1 MVKKLEYPID
11 RIHQNLALRKDK
23 VVVAYY
29 RIPNTPI
36 TITDSDKKDSHKAKV
51 AQVIKKLA
59 KYKNFDISLIP
70 KDYLLGE
77 KMSDFEADLA
87 DDVKELGLETLDF
100 TVDTLTHEMEIPY
113 QFDWLIGV
121 DLGKGQ
127 YNANI
132 KEFIY
137 NQFESIASN
146 FASLAGYEV
155 EVDEDWY
162 KEHSEEELLVYS
174 LLSTLKAKRLTDVDL
189 FYYQRMQFLRYVPHT
204 KSEVIANRNMLNV
217 TDTLI
222 KSLEGG
228 FLKLESAY
236 GSSFVSVL
244 PVGRFSTI
252 FNGFHLGE
260 LVQRMSFPVELRFQ
274 AEFIDKTKLGG
285 TMGRSN
291 TRYDQIMKE
300 AYNTNTVQQD
310 DILMGAYSLKDL
322 MKKVGNK
329 EEIIEYGCYL
339 VVAGSSLNQLKQR
352 RYAIL
357 SYFDDM
363 KVNVYEAS
371 HDTPYLFQALLYG
384 QDLQKTTRKWNHL
397 VTARGFSE
405 LMLFTNTQS
414 GNRIGWY
421 IGRVDNRLTAWDSID
436 EAIMGSK
443 NLVLFNA
450 TVANKEDVAGK
461 VTKNPHVIITGATG
475 QGKSYLA
482 QMIFLHTAQQ
492 NVRVLYIDPKRELR
506 QHYLKVVSDPEY
518 ARKFPLRK
526 KQIEETNFVTLDSSV
541 KENHGVL
548 DPIVILDKDIL
559 NYTDNLGDKAT
570 EGEEKN
576 RWLSAVNDY
585 LWIKSGYVIL
595 KIFEAVILAVPL
607 ILIQLIAFMAD
618 VLVII
623 LMFIFPLAL
632 LVSFL
637 PRMQDIIFNVLKVMF
652 GAVSFPALAGFL
664 TLIIFYTQTLIATFV
679 KKKFTD
685 GSLLS
690 GSNFKGQAILFMLLI
705 TVFVQGC
712 VFWGIWKY
720 KETFLRLIIGS
731 RASQV
736 INQSADR
743 INEKANDLGITP
755 KSIYERA
762 HDMSSLA
769 MMGAGYGVGTMM
781 NAQDNWNAFKERQQA
796 NLDDGQSK
804 TNDADKYDEANAD
817 DTVISKEAELTNEGE
832 YQSELPKEASKRI
845 EQLGKESSYELSFIS
860 EGNSTEEILK
870 NVKSD
875 NHTFQEGDGD
885 TSLTNQDMITN
896 DIENHSNNYTS
907 PLKQRKLNKLEGE
920 LSQFNSDVSMTK
932 NHGKNAFEKGFNA
945 SKTKEVRKQHNLER
959 QSKVLEELE
968 KLREGK

>member
-548 DPIVILDKDIL
+548 DPIVILDKEGASSTAKNML
-559 NYTDNLGDKAT
+559 LYLLKNAT
-570 EGEEKN
+570 E
-576 RWLSAVNDY
+576 
-585 LWIKSGYVIL
+585 IKL
-595 KIFEAVILAVPL
+595 DQTTALTEAI
-607 ILIQLIAFMAD
+607 
-618 VLVII
+618 
-623 LMFIFPLAL
+623 
-632 LVSFL
+632 
-637 PRMQDIIFNVLKVMF
+637 
-652 GAVSFPALAGFL
+652 
-664 TLIIFYTQTLIATFV
+664 
-679 KKKFTD
+679 
-685 GSLLS
+685 
-690 GSNFKGQAILFMLLI
+690 
-705 TVFVQGC
+705 
-712 VFWGIWKY
+712 
-720 KETFLRLIIGS
+720 
-731 RASQV
+731 SQV
-736 INQSADR
+736 IAKREAGEVVGFNQVIEAFIDSESDEVQSVGRYFKAIIQNSILELAFSDGDVAGLSYEERVTVLEVADLSLPKDGSDHISDHESNSIALMFALGAFCKHFGER
-743 INEKANDLGITP
+743 SDDETVEIFDEAWVLMQSSEGKAVIKSMRRVGRSKYNVLMLVSQSVHDAENDDDTTGFGTIFSFYEKSEREDILKHVGLEVTP
-755 KSIYERA
+755 K
-762 HDMSSLA
+762 
-769 MMGAGYGVGTMM
+769 
-781 NAQDNWNAFKERQQA
+781 
-796 NLDDGQSK
+796 
-804 TNDADKYDEANAD
+804 
-817 DTVISKEAELTNEGE
+817 
-832 YQSELPKEASKRI
+832 
-845 EQLGKESSYELSFIS
+845 
-860 EGNSTEEILK
+860 
-870 NVKSD
+870 
-875 NHTFQEGDGD
+875 
-885 TSLTNQDMITN
+885 
-896 DIENHSNNYTS
+896 
-907 PLKQRKLNKLEGE
+907 
-920 LSQFNSDVSMTK
+920 
-932 NHGKNAFEKGFNA
+932 
-945 SKTKEVRKQHNLER
+945 NLEWIDNMISG
-959 QSKVLEELE
+959 QCLYYDVYGNLNMISIHNIHPDIDPLLKPMKKTVSSHLEN
-968 KLREGK
+968 KYAS

>member
-492 NVRVLYIDPKRELR
+492 NVRVLYVDPKRELR

-548 DPIVILDKDIL
+548 DPIVILDKEGASSTAKNML
-559 NYTDNLGDKAT
+559 LYLLKNAT
-570 EGEEKN
+570 E
-576 RWLSAVNDY
+576 
-585 LWIKSGYVIL
+585 IKL
-595 KIFEAVILAVPL
+595 DQTTALTEAI
-607 ILIQLIAFMAD
+607 
-618 VLVII
+618 
-623 LMFIFPLAL
+623 
-632 LVSFL
+632 
-637 PRMQDIIFNVLKVMF
+637 
-652 GAVSFPALAGFL
+652 
-664 TLIIFYTQTLIATFV
+664 
-679 KKKFTD
+679 
-685 GSLLS
+685 
-690 GSNFKGQAILFMLLI
+690 
-705 TVFVQGC
+705 
-712 VFWGIWKY
+712 
-720 KETFLRLIIGS
+720 
-731 RASQV
+731 SQV
-736 INQSADR
+736 IAKREAGEVVGFNQVIEALIDSESDEVQSVGRYFKAIIQNSILELAFSDGDVAGLSYEERVTVLEVADLSLPKDGSDHISDHESNSIALMFALGAFCKHFGER
-743 INEKANDLGITP
+743 SDDETVEIFDEAWVLMQSSEGKAVIKSMRRVGRSKYNVLMLVSQSVHDAENDDDTTGFGTIFSFYEKSEREDILKHVGLEVTP
-755 KSIYERA
+755 K
-762 HDMSSLA
+762 
-769 MMGAGYGVGTMM
+769 
-781 NAQDNWNAFKERQQA
+781 
-796 NLDDGQSK
+796 
-804 TNDADKYDEANAD
+804 
-817 DTVISKEAELTNEGE
+817 
-832 YQSELPKEASKRI
+832 
-845 EQLGKESSYELSFIS
+845 
-860 EGNSTEEILK
+860 
-870 NVKSD
+870 
-875 NHTFQEGDGD
+875 
-885 TSLTNQDMITN
+885 
-896 DIENHSNNYTS
+896 
-907 PLKQRKLNKLEGE
+907 
-920 LSQFNSDVSMTK
+920 
-932 NHGKNAFEKGFNA
+932 
-945 SKTKEVRKQHNLER
+945 NLEWIDNMISG
-959 QSKVLEELE
+959 QCLYYDVYGNLNMISIHNIHPDIDPLLKPMKKTVSSHLEN
-968 KLREGK
+968 KYAS

>member
-36 TITDSDKKDSHKAKV
+36 TITDSDKKDSHKTKV

-236 GSSFVSVL
+236 GSLFVSVL

-260 LVQRMSFPVELRFQ
+260 LVQRMSFPVELRFK

-492 NVRVLYIDPKRELR
+492 NVRVLYVDPKRELR

-548 DPIVILDKDIL
+548 DPIVILDKEGASSTAKNML
-559 NYTDNLGDKAT
+559 LYLLKNAT
-570 EGEEKN
+570 E
-576 RWLSAVNDY
+576 
-585 LWIKSGYVIL
+585 IKL
-595 KIFEAVILAVPL
+595 DQTTALTEAI
-607 ILIQLIAFMAD
+607 
-618 VLVII
+618 
-623 LMFIFPLAL
+623 
-632 LVSFL
+632 
-637 PRMQDIIFNVLKVMF
+637 
-652 GAVSFPALAGFL
+652 
-664 TLIIFYTQTLIATFV
+664 
-679 KKKFTD
+679 
-685 GSLLS
+685 
-690 GSNFKGQAILFMLLI
+690 
-705 TVFVQGC
+705 
-712 VFWGIWKY
+712 
-720 KETFLRLIIGS
+720 
-731 RASQV
+731 SQV
-736 INQSADR
+736 IAKREAGEVVGFNQVIEVLIDSESDEVQSVGRYFKAIIQNSILELAFSDGDVAGLSYEERVTVLEVADLSLPKDGSDHISDHESNSIALMFALGAFCKHFGER
-743 INEKANDLGITP
+743 SDDETVEIFDEAWVLMQSSEGKAVIKSMRRVGRSKYNVLMLVSQSVHDAENDDDTTGFGTIFSFYEKSEREDILSHVGLEVTP
-755 KSIYERA
+755 K
-762 HDMSSLA
+762 
-769 MMGAGYGVGTMM
+769 
-781 NAQDNWNAFKERQQA
+781 
-796 NLDDGQSK
+796 
-804 TNDADKYDEANAD
+804 
-817 DTVISKEAELTNEGE
+817 
-832 YQSELPKEASKRI
+832 
-845 EQLGKESSYELSFIS
+845 
-860 EGNSTEEILK
+860 
-870 NVKSD
+870 
-875 NHTFQEGDGD
+875 
-885 TSLTNQDMITN
+885 
-896 DIENHSNNYTS
+896 
-907 PLKQRKLNKLEGE
+907 
-920 LSQFNSDVSMTK
+920 
-932 NHGKNAFEKGFNA
+932 
-945 SKTKEVRKQHNLER
+945 NLEWIDNMISG
-959 QSKVLEELE
+959 QCLYYDVYGNLNMISIHNIHPDIDPLLKPMKKTVSSHLEN
-968 KLREGK
+968 KYAS

>member
-70 KDYLLGE
+70 KDYLLAE

-548 DPIVILDKDIL
+548 DPIVILDKEGASSTAKNML
-559 NYTDNLGDKAT
+559 LYLLKNAT
-570 EGEEKN
+570 E
-576 RWLSAVNDY
+576 
-585 LWIKSGYVIL
+585 IKL
-595 KIFEAVILAVPL
+595 DQTTALTEAI
-607 ILIQLIAFMAD
+607 
-618 VLVII
+618 
-623 LMFIFPLAL
+623 
-632 LVSFL
+632 
-637 PRMQDIIFNVLKVMF
+637 
-652 GAVSFPALAGFL
+652 
-664 TLIIFYTQTLIATFV
+664 
-679 KKKFTD
+679 
-685 GSLLS
+685 
-690 GSNFKGQAILFMLLI
+690 
-705 TVFVQGC
+705 
-712 VFWGIWKY
+712 
-720 KETFLRLIIGS
+720 
-731 RASQV
+731 SQV
-736 INQSADR
+736 IAKREAGEVVGFNQVIEALIDSESDEVQSVGRYFKAIIQNSILELAFSDGDVAGLSYEERVTVLEVADLSLPKDGSDHISDHESNSIALMFALGAFCKHFGER
-743 INEKANDLGITP
+743 SDDETVEIFDEAWVLMQSSEGKAVIKSMRRVGRSKYNVLMLVSQSVHDAENDDDTTGFGTIFSFYEKSEREDILKHVGLEVTP
-755 KSIYERA
+755 K
-762 HDMSSLA
+762 
-769 MMGAGYGVGTMM
+769 
-781 NAQDNWNAFKERQQA
+781 
-796 NLDDGQSK
+796 
-804 TNDADKYDEANAD
+804 
-817 DTVISKEAELTNEGE
+817 
-832 YQSELPKEASKRI
+832 
-845 EQLGKESSYELSFIS
+845 
-860 EGNSTEEILK
+860 
-870 NVKSD
+870 
-875 NHTFQEGDGD
+875 
-885 TSLTNQDMITN
+885 
-896 DIENHSNNYTS
+896 
-907 PLKQRKLNKLEGE
+907 
-920 LSQFNSDVSMTK
+920 
-932 NHGKNAFEKGFNA
+932 
-945 SKTKEVRKQHNLER
+945 NLEWIDNMISG
-959 QSKVLEELE
+959 QCLYYDVYGNLNMISIHNIHPDIDPLLKPMKKTVSSHLEN
-968 KLREGK
+968 KYAS

>member
-11 RIHQNLALRKDK
+11 RIHKNLALRKDK

-36 TITDSDKKDSHKAKV
+36 TITDSDKKDSHKTKV

-260 LVQRMSFPVELRFQ
+260 LVQRMSFPVELRFK

-492 NVRVLYIDPKRELR
+492 NVRVLYVDPKRELR

-548 DPIVILDKDIL
+548 DPIVILDKEGASSTAKNML
-559 NYTDNLGDKAT
+559 LYLLKNAT
-570 EGEEKN
+570 E
-576 RWLSAVNDY
+576 
-585 LWIKSGYVIL
+585 IKL
-595 KIFEAVILAVPL
+595 DQTTALTEAI
-607 ILIQLIAFMAD
+607 
-618 VLVII
+618 
-623 LMFIFPLAL
+623 
-632 LVSFL
+632 
-637 PRMQDIIFNVLKVMF
+637 
-652 GAVSFPALAGFL
+652 
-664 TLIIFYTQTLIATFV
+664 
-679 KKKFTD
+679 
-685 GSLLS
+685 
-690 GSNFKGQAILFMLLI
+690 
-705 TVFVQGC
+705 
-712 VFWGIWKY
+712 
-720 KETFLRLIIGS
+720 
-731 RASQV
+731 SQV
-736 INQSADR
+736 IAKREAGEVVGFNQVIEVLIDSESDEVQSVGRYFKAIIQNSILELAFSDGDVAGLSYEERVTVLEVADLSLPKDGSDHISDHESNSIALMFALGAFCKHFGER
-743 INEKANDLGITP
+743 SDDETVEIFDEAWVLMQSSEGKAVIKSMRRVGRSKYNVLMLVSQSVHDAENDDDTTGFGTIFSFYEKSEREDILSHVGLEVTP
-755 KSIYERA
+755 K
-762 HDMSSLA
+762 
-769 MMGAGYGVGTMM
+769 
-781 NAQDNWNAFKERQQA
+781 
-796 NLDDGQSK
+796 
-804 TNDADKYDEANAD
+804 
-817 DTVISKEAELTNEGE
+817 
-832 YQSELPKEASKRI
+832 
-845 EQLGKESSYELSFIS
+845 
-860 EGNSTEEILK
+860 
-870 NVKSD
+870 
-875 NHTFQEGDGD
+875 
-885 TSLTNQDMITN
+885 
-896 DIENHSNNYTS
+896 
-907 PLKQRKLNKLEGE
+907 
-920 LSQFNSDVSMTK
+920 
-932 NHGKNAFEKGFNA
+932 
-945 SKTKEVRKQHNLER
+945 NLEWIDNMISG
-959 QSKVLEELE
+959 QCLYYDVYGNLNMISIHNIHPDIDPLLKPMKKTVSSHLEN
-968 KLREGK
+968 KYAS

>member
-162 KEHSEEELLVYS
+162 KENSEEELLVYS

-548 DPIVILDKDIL
+548 DPIVILDKEGASSTAKNML
-559 NYTDNLGDKAT
+559 LYLLKNAT
-570 EGEEKN
+570 E
-576 RWLSAVNDY
+576 
-585 LWIKSGYVIL
+585 IKL
-595 KIFEAVILAVPL
+595 DQTTALTEAI
-607 ILIQLIAFMAD
+607 
-618 VLVII
+618 
-623 LMFIFPLAL
+623 
-632 LVSFL
+632 
-637 PRMQDIIFNVLKVMF
+637 
-652 GAVSFPALAGFL
+652 
-664 TLIIFYTQTLIATFV
+664 
-679 KKKFTD
+679 
-685 GSLLS
+685 
-690 GSNFKGQAILFMLLI
+690 
-705 TVFVQGC
+705 
-712 VFWGIWKY
+712 
-720 KETFLRLIIGS
+720 
-731 RASQV
+731 SQV
-736 INQSADR
+736 IAKREAGEVVGFNQVIEALIDSESDEVQSVGRYFKAIIQNSILELAFSDGDVAGLSYEERVTVLEVADLSLPKDGSDHISDHESNSIALMFALGAFCKHFGER
-743 INEKANDLGITP
+743 SDDETVEIFDEAWVLMQSSEGKAVIKSMRRVGRSKYNVLMLVSQSVHDAENDDDTTGFGTIFSFYEKSEREDILKHVGLEVTP
-755 KSIYERA
+755 K
-762 HDMSSLA
+762 
-769 MMGAGYGVGTMM
+769 
-781 NAQDNWNAFKERQQA
+781 
-796 NLDDGQSK
+796 
-804 TNDADKYDEANAD
+804 
-817 DTVISKEAELTNEGE
+817 
-832 YQSELPKEASKRI
+832 
-845 EQLGKESSYELSFIS
+845 
-860 EGNSTEEILK
+860 
-870 NVKSD
+870 
-875 NHTFQEGDGD
+875 
-885 TSLTNQDMITN
+885 
-896 DIENHSNNYTS
+896 
-907 PLKQRKLNKLEGE
+907 
-920 LSQFNSDVSMTK
+920 
-932 NHGKNAFEKGFNA
+932 
-945 SKTKEVRKQHNLER
+945 NLEWIDNMISG
-959 QSKVLEELE
+959 QCLYYDVYGNLNMISIHNIHPDIDPLLKPMKKTVSSHLEN
-968 KLREGK
+968 KYAS

>member
-492 NVRVLYIDPKRELR
+492 NVRVLYVDPKRELR

-548 DPIVILDKDIL
+548 DPIVILDKEGASSTAKNML
-559 NYTDNLGDKAT
+559 LYLLKNAT
-570 EGEEKN
+570 E
-576 RWLSAVNDY
+576 
-585 LWIKSGYVIL
+585 IKL
-595 KIFEAVILAVPL
+595 DQTTALTEAI
-607 ILIQLIAFMAD
+607 
-618 VLVII
+618 
-623 LMFIFPLAL
+623 
-632 LVSFL
+632 
-637 PRMQDIIFNVLKVMF
+637 
-652 GAVSFPALAGFL
+652 
-664 TLIIFYTQTLIATFV
+664 
-679 KKKFTD
+679 
-685 GSLLS
+685 
-690 GSNFKGQAILFMLLI
+690 
-705 TVFVQGC
+705 
-712 VFWGIWKY
+712 
-720 KETFLRLIIGS
+720 
-731 RASQV
+731 SQV
-736 INQSADR
+736 IAKREAGEVVGFNQVIEALIDSESDEVQSVGRYFKAIIQNSILELAFSDGDVAGLSYEERVTVLEVADLSLPKDGSDHISDHESNSIALMFALGAFCKHFGER
-743 INEKANDLGITP
+743 SDDETVEIFDEAWVLMQSSEGKAVIKSMRRVGRSKYNVLMLVSQSVHDAENDDDTTGFGTIFSFYEKSEREDILKHVGLEVTP
-755 KSIYERA
+755 K
-762 HDMSSLA
+762 
-769 MMGAGYGVGTMM
+769 
-781 NAQDNWNAFKERQQA
+781 
-796 NLDDGQSK
+796 
-804 TNDADKYDEANAD
+804 
-817 DTVISKEAELTNEGE
+817 
-832 YQSELPKEASKRI
+832 
-845 EQLGKESSYELSFIS
+845 
-860 EGNSTEEILK
+860 
-870 NVKSD
+870 
-875 NHTFQEGDGD
+875 
-885 TSLTNQDMITN
+885 
-896 DIENHSNNYTS
+896 
-907 PLKQRKLNKLEGE
+907 
-920 LSQFNSDVSMTK
+920 
-932 NHGKNAFEKGFNA
+932 
-945 SKTKEVRKQHNLER
+945 NLEWIDNMISG
-959 QSKVLEELE
+959 QCLYYDVYGNLNMISIHNIHPDIDPLLKPIDF
-968 KLREGK
+968 LRN

>member
-204 KSEVIANRNMLNV
+204 KSEVIANWNMLNV

-548 DPIVILDKDIL
+548 DPIVILDKEGASSTAKNML
-559 NYTDNLGDKAT
+559 LYLLKNAT
-570 EGEEKN
+570 E
-576 RWLSAVNDY
+576 
-585 LWIKSGYVIL
+585 IKL
-595 KIFEAVILAVPL
+595 DQTTALTEAI
-607 ILIQLIAFMAD
+607 
-618 VLVII
+618 
-623 LMFIFPLAL
+623 
-632 LVSFL
+632 
-637 PRMQDIIFNVLKVMF
+637 
-652 GAVSFPALAGFL
+652 
-664 TLIIFYTQTLIATFV
+664 
-679 KKKFTD
+679 
-685 GSLLS
+685 
-690 GSNFKGQAILFMLLI
+690 
-705 TVFVQGC
+705 
-712 VFWGIWKY
+712 
-720 KETFLRLIIGS
+720 
-731 RASQV
+731 SQV
-736 INQSADR
+736 IAKREAGEVVGFNQVIEALIDSESDEVQSVGRYFKAIIQNSILELAFSDGDVAGLSYEERVTVLEVADLSLPKDGSDHISDHESNSIALMFALGAFCKHFGER
-743 INEKANDLGITP
+743 SDDETVEIFDEAWVLMQSSEGKAVIKSMRRVGRSKYNVLMLVSQSVHDAENDDDTTGFGTIFSFYEKSEREDILKHVGLEVTP
-755 KSIYERA
+755 K
-762 HDMSSLA
+762 
-769 MMGAGYGVGTMM
+769 
-781 NAQDNWNAFKERQQA
+781 
-796 NLDDGQSK
+796 
-804 TNDADKYDEANAD
+804 
-817 DTVISKEAELTNEGE
+817 
-832 YQSELPKEASKRI
+832 
-845 EQLGKESSYELSFIS
+845 
-860 EGNSTEEILK
+860 
-870 NVKSD
+870 
-875 NHTFQEGDGD
+875 
-885 TSLTNQDMITN
+885 
-896 DIENHSNNYTS
+896 
-907 PLKQRKLNKLEGE
+907 
-920 LSQFNSDVSMTK
+920 
-932 NHGKNAFEKGFNA
+932 
-945 SKTKEVRKQHNLER
+945 NLEWIDNMISG
-959 QSKVLEELE
+959 QCLYYDVYGNLNMISIHNIHPDIDPLLKPMKKTVSSHLEN
-968 KLREGK
+968 KYAS

>member
-548 DPIVILDKDIL
+548 DPIVILDKEGASSTAKNML
-559 NYTDNLGDKAT
+559 LYLLKNAT
-570 EGEEKN
+570 E
-576 RWLSAVNDY
+576 
-585 LWIKSGYVIL
+585 IKL
-595 KIFEAVILAVPL
+595 DQTTALTEAI
-607 ILIQLIAFMAD
+607 
-618 VLVII
+618 
-623 LMFIFPLAL
+623 
-632 LVSFL
+632 
-637 PRMQDIIFNVLKVMF
+637 
-652 GAVSFPALAGFL
+652 
-664 TLIIFYTQTLIATFV
+664 
-679 KKKFTD
+679 
-685 GSLLS
+685 
-690 GSNFKGQAILFMLLI
+690 
-705 TVFVQGC
+705 
-712 VFWGIWKY
+712 
-720 KETFLRLIIGS
+720 
-731 RASQV
+731 SQV
-736 INQSADR
+736 IAKREAGEVVGFNQVIEALIDSESDEVQSVGRYFKAIIQNSILELAFSDGDVAGLSYEERVTVLEVADLSLPKDGSDHISDHESNSIALMFALGAFCKHFGER
-743 INEKANDLGITP
+743 SDDETVEIFDEARVLMQSSEGKAVIKSMRRVGRSKYNVLMLVSQSVHDAENDDDTTGFGTIFSFYEKSEREDILKHVGLEVTP
-755 KSIYERA
+755 K
-762 HDMSSLA
+762 
-769 MMGAGYGVGTMM
+769 
-781 NAQDNWNAFKERQQA
+781 
-796 NLDDGQSK
+796 
-804 TNDADKYDEANAD
+804 
-817 DTVISKEAELTNEGE
+817 
-832 YQSELPKEASKRI
+832 
-845 EQLGKESSYELSFIS
+845 
-860 EGNSTEEILK
+860 
-870 NVKSD
+870 
-875 NHTFQEGDGD
+875 
-885 TSLTNQDMITN
+885 
-896 DIENHSNNYTS
+896 
-907 PLKQRKLNKLEGE
+907 
-920 LSQFNSDVSMTK
+920 
-932 NHGKNAFEKGFNA
+932 
-945 SKTKEVRKQHNLER
+945 NLEWIDNMISG
-959 QSKVLEELE
+959 QCLYYDVYGNLNMISIHNIHPDIDPLLKPMKKTVSSHLEN
-968 KLREGK
+968 KYAS

>member
-36 TITDSDKKDSHKAKV
+36 TITDSDKKDSHKTKV

-260 LVQRMSFPVELRFQ
+260 LVQRMSFPVELRFK

-436 EAIMGSK
+436 EAILGSK

-492 NVRVLYIDPKRELR
+492 NVRVLYVDPKRELR

-548 DPIVILDKDIL
+548 DPIVILDKEGASSTAKNML
-559 NYTDNLGDKAT
+559 LYLLKNAT
-570 EGEEKN
+570 E
-576 RWLSAVNDY
+576 
-585 LWIKSGYVIL
+585 IKL
-595 KIFEAVILAVPL
+595 DQTTALTEAI
-607 ILIQLIAFMAD
+607 
-618 VLVII
+618 
-623 LMFIFPLAL
+623 
-632 LVSFL
+632 
-637 PRMQDIIFNVLKVMF
+637 
-652 GAVSFPALAGFL
+652 
-664 TLIIFYTQTLIATFV
+664 
-679 KKKFTD
+679 
-685 GSLLS
+685 
-690 GSNFKGQAILFMLLI
+690 
-705 TVFVQGC
+705 
-712 VFWGIWKY
+712 
-720 KETFLRLIIGS
+720 
-731 RASQV
+731 SQV
-736 INQSADR
+736 IAKREAGEVVGFNQVIEVLIDSESDEVQSVGRYFKAIIQNSILELAFSDGDVAGLSYEERVTVLEVADLSLPKDGSDHISDHESNSIALMFALGAFCKHFGER
-743 INEKANDLGITP
+743 SDDETVEIFDEAWVLMQSSEGKAVIKSMRRVGRSKYNVLMLVSQSVHDAENDDDTTGFGTIFSFYEKSEREDILSHVGLEVTP
-755 KSIYERA
+755 K
-762 HDMSSLA
+762 
-769 MMGAGYGVGTMM
+769 
-781 NAQDNWNAFKERQQA
+781 
-796 NLDDGQSK
+796 
-804 TNDADKYDEANAD
+804 
-817 DTVISKEAELTNEGE
+817 
-832 YQSELPKEASKRI
+832 
-845 EQLGKESSYELSFIS
+845 
-860 EGNSTEEILK
+860 
-870 NVKSD
+870 
-875 NHTFQEGDGD
+875 
-885 TSLTNQDMITN
+885 
-896 DIENHSNNYTS
+896 
-907 PLKQRKLNKLEGE
+907 
-920 LSQFNSDVSMTK
+920 
-932 NHGKNAFEKGFNA
+932 
-945 SKTKEVRKQHNLER
+945 NLEWIDNMISG
-959 QSKVLEELE
+959 QCLYYDVYGNLNMISIHNIHPDIDPLLKPMKKTVSSHLEN
-968 KLREGK
+968 KYAS

>member
-397 VTARGFSE
+397 VTARGFSK

-548 DPIVILDKDIL
+548 DPIVILDKEGASSTAKNML
-559 NYTDNLGDKAT
+559 LYLLKNAT
-570 EGEEKN
+570 E
-576 RWLSAVNDY
+576 
-585 LWIKSGYVIL
+585 IKL
-595 KIFEAVILAVPL
+595 DQTTALTEAI
-607 ILIQLIAFMAD
+607 
-618 VLVII
+618 
-623 LMFIFPLAL
+623 
-632 LVSFL
+632 
-637 PRMQDIIFNVLKVMF
+637 
-652 GAVSFPALAGFL
+652 
-664 TLIIFYTQTLIATFV
+664 
-679 KKKFTD
+679 
-685 GSLLS
+685 
-690 GSNFKGQAILFMLLI
+690 
-705 TVFVQGC
+705 
-712 VFWGIWKY
+712 
-720 KETFLRLIIGS
+720 
-731 RASQV
+731 SQV
-736 INQSADR
+736 IAKREAGEVVGFNQVIEALIDSESDEVQSVGRYFKAIIQNSILELAFSDGDVAGLSYEERVTVLEVADLSLPKDGSDHISDHESNSIALMFALGAFCKHFGER
-743 INEKANDLGITP
+743 SDDETVEIFDEAWVLMQSSEGKAVIKSMRRVGRSKYNVLMLVSQSVHDAENDDDTTGFGTIFSFYEKSEREDILKHVGLEVTP
-755 KSIYERA
+755 K
-762 HDMSSLA
+762 
-769 MMGAGYGVGTMM
+769 
-781 NAQDNWNAFKERQQA
+781 
-796 NLDDGQSK
+796 
-804 TNDADKYDEANAD
+804 
-817 DTVISKEAELTNEGE
+817 
-832 YQSELPKEASKRI
+832 
-845 EQLGKESSYELSFIS
+845 
-860 EGNSTEEILK
+860 
-870 NVKSD
+870 
-875 NHTFQEGDGD
+875 
-885 TSLTNQDMITN
+885 
-896 DIENHSNNYTS
+896 
-907 PLKQRKLNKLEGE
+907 
-920 LSQFNSDVSMTK
+920 
-932 NHGKNAFEKGFNA
+932 
-945 SKTKEVRKQHNLER
+945 NLEWIDNMISG
-959 QSKVLEELE
+959 QCLYYDVYGNLNMISIHNIHPDIDPLLKPMKKTVSSHLEN
-968 KLREGK
+968 KYAS

>member
-274 AEFIDKTKLGG
+274 VEFIDKTKLGG

-548 DPIVILDKDIL
+548 DPIVILDKEGASSTAKNML
-559 NYTDNLGDKAT
+559 LYLLKNAT
-570 EGEEKN
+570 E
-576 RWLSAVNDY
+576 
-585 LWIKSGYVIL
+585 IKL
-595 KIFEAVILAVPL
+595 DQTTALTEAI
-607 ILIQLIAFMAD
+607 
-618 VLVII
+618 
-623 LMFIFPLAL
+623 
-632 LVSFL
+632 
-637 PRMQDIIFNVLKVMF
+637 
-652 GAVSFPALAGFL
+652 
-664 TLIIFYTQTLIATFV
+664 
-679 KKKFTD
+679 
-685 GSLLS
+685 
-690 GSNFKGQAILFMLLI
+690 
-705 TVFVQGC
+705 
-712 VFWGIWKY
+712 
-720 KETFLRLIIGS
+720 
-731 RASQV
+731 SQV
-736 INQSADR
+736 IAKREAGEVVGFNQVIEALIDSESDEVQSVGRYFKAIIQNSILELAFSDGDVAGLSYEERVTVLEVADLSLPKDGSDHISDHESNSIALMFALGAFCKHFGER
-743 INEKANDLGITP
+743 SDDETVEIFDEAWVLMQSSEGKAVIKSMRRVGRSKYNVLMLVSQSVHDAENDDDTTGFGTIFSFYEKSEREDILKHVGLEVTP
-755 KSIYERA
+755 K
-762 HDMSSLA
+762 
-769 MMGAGYGVGTMM
+769 
-781 NAQDNWNAFKERQQA
+781 
-796 NLDDGQSK
+796 
-804 TNDADKYDEANAD
+804 
-817 DTVISKEAELTNEGE
+817 
-832 YQSELPKEASKRI
+832 
-845 EQLGKESSYELSFIS
+845 
-860 EGNSTEEILK
+860 
-870 NVKSD
+870 
-875 NHTFQEGDGD
+875 
-885 TSLTNQDMITN
+885 
-896 DIENHSNNYTS
+896 
-907 PLKQRKLNKLEGE
+907 
-920 LSQFNSDVSMTK
+920 
-932 NHGKNAFEKGFNA
+932 
-945 SKTKEVRKQHNLER
+945 NLEWIDNMISG
-959 QSKVLEELE
+959 QCLYYDVYGNLNMISIHNIHPDIDPLLKPMKKTVSSHLEN
-968 KLREGK
+968 KYAS

>member
-363 KVNVYEAS
+363 KANVYEAS

-548 DPIVILDKDIL
+548 DPIVILDKEGASSTAKNML
-559 NYTDNLGDKAT
+559 LYLLKNAT
-570 EGEEKN
+570 E
-576 RWLSAVNDY
+576 
-585 LWIKSGYVIL
+585 IKL
-595 KIFEAVILAVPL
+595 DQTTALTEAI
-607 ILIQLIAFMAD
+607 
-618 VLVII
+618 
-623 LMFIFPLAL
+623 
-632 LVSFL
+632 
-637 PRMQDIIFNVLKVMF
+637 
-652 GAVSFPALAGFL
+652 
-664 TLIIFYTQTLIATFV
+664 
-679 KKKFTD
+679 
-685 GSLLS
+685 
-690 GSNFKGQAILFMLLI
+690 
-705 TVFVQGC
+705 
-712 VFWGIWKY
+712 
-720 KETFLRLIIGS
+720 
-731 RASQV
+731 SQV
-736 INQSADR
+736 IAKREAGEVVGFNQVIEALIDSESDEVQSVGRYFKAIIQNSILELAFSDGDVAGLSYEERVTVLEVADLSLPKDGSDHISDHESNSIALMFALGAFCKHFGER
-743 INEKANDLGITP
+743 SDDETVEIFDEAWVLMQSSEGKAVIKSMRRVGRSKYNVLMLVSQSVHDAENDDDTTGFGTIFSFYEKSEREDILKHVGLEVTP
-755 KSIYERA
+755 K
-762 HDMSSLA
+762 
-769 MMGAGYGVGTMM
+769 
-781 NAQDNWNAFKERQQA
+781 
-796 NLDDGQSK
+796 
-804 TNDADKYDEANAD
+804 
-817 DTVISKEAELTNEGE
+817 
-832 YQSELPKEASKRI
+832 
-845 EQLGKESSYELSFIS
+845 
-860 EGNSTEEILK
+860 
-870 NVKSD
+870 
-875 NHTFQEGDGD
+875 
-885 TSLTNQDMITN
+885 
-896 DIENHSNNYTS
+896 
-907 PLKQRKLNKLEGE
+907 
-920 LSQFNSDVSMTK
+920 
-932 NHGKNAFEKGFNA
+932 
-945 SKTKEVRKQHNLER
+945 NLEWIDNMISG
-959 QSKVLEELE
+959 QCLYYDVYGNLNMISIHNIHPDIDPLLKPMKKTVSSHLEN
-968 KLREGK
+968 KYAS

>member
-260 LVQRMSFPVELRFQ
+260 LVQRMSFPVELRFK

-492 NVRVLYIDPKRELR
+492 NVRVLYVDPKRELR

-548 DPIVILDKDIL
+548 DPIVILDKEGASSTAKNML
-559 NYTDNLGDKAT
+559 LYLLKNAT
-570 EGEEKN
+570 E
-576 RWLSAVNDY
+576 
-585 LWIKSGYVIL
+585 IKL
-595 KIFEAVILAVPL
+595 DQTTALTEAI
-607 ILIQLIAFMAD
+607 
-618 VLVII
+618 
-623 LMFIFPLAL
+623 
-632 LVSFL
+632 
-637 PRMQDIIFNVLKVMF
+637 
-652 GAVSFPALAGFL
+652 
-664 TLIIFYTQTLIATFV
+664 
-679 KKKFTD
+679 
-685 GSLLS
+685 
-690 GSNFKGQAILFMLLI
+690 
-705 TVFVQGC
+705 
-712 VFWGIWKY
+712 
-720 KETFLRLIIGS
+720 
-731 RASQV
+731 SQV
-736 INQSADR
+736 IAKREAGEVVGFNQVIEALIDSESDEVQSVGRYFKAIIQNSILELAFSDGDVAGLSYEERVTVLEVADLSLPKDGSDHISDHESNSIALMFALGAFCKHFGER
-743 INEKANDLGITP
+743 SDDETVEIFDEAWVLMQSSEGKAVIKSMRRVGRSKYNVLMLVSQSVHDAENDDDTTGFGTIFSFYEKSEREDILRHVGLEVTP
-755 KSIYERA
+755 K
-762 HDMSSLA
+762 
-769 MMGAGYGVGTMM
+769 
-781 NAQDNWNAFKERQQA
+781 
-796 NLDDGQSK
+796 
-804 TNDADKYDEANAD
+804 
-817 DTVISKEAELTNEGE
+817 
-832 YQSELPKEASKRI
+832 
-845 EQLGKESSYELSFIS
+845 
-860 EGNSTEEILK
+860 
-870 NVKSD
+870 
-875 NHTFQEGDGD
+875 
-885 TSLTNQDMITN
+885 
-896 DIENHSNNYTS
+896 
-907 PLKQRKLNKLEGE
+907 
-920 LSQFNSDVSMTK
+920 
-932 NHGKNAFEKGFNA
+932 
-945 SKTKEVRKQHNLER
+945 NLEWIDNMISG
-959 QSKVLEELE
+959 QCLYYDVYGNLNMISIHNIHPDIDPLLKPMKKTVSSHLEN
-968 KLREGK
+968 KYAS

>member
-450 TVANKEDVAGK
+450 IVANKEDVAGK

-548 DPIVILDKDIL
+548 DPIVILDKEGASSTAKNML
-559 NYTDNLGDKAT
+559 LYLLKNAT
-570 EGEEKN
+570 E
-576 RWLSAVNDY
+576 
-585 LWIKSGYVIL
+585 IKL
-595 KIFEAVILAVPL
+595 DQTTALTEAI
-607 ILIQLIAFMAD
+607 
-618 VLVII
+618 
-623 LMFIFPLAL
+623 
-632 LVSFL
+632 
-637 PRMQDIIFNVLKVMF
+637 
-652 GAVSFPALAGFL
+652 
-664 TLIIFYTQTLIATFV
+664 
-679 KKKFTD
+679 
-685 GSLLS
+685 
-690 GSNFKGQAILFMLLI
+690 
-705 TVFVQGC
+705 
-712 VFWGIWKY
+712 
-720 KETFLRLIIGS
+720 
-731 RASQV
+731 SQV
-736 INQSADR
+736 IAKREAGEVVGFNQVIEALIDSESDEVQSVGRYFKAIIQNSILELAFSDGDVAGLSYEERVTVLEVADLSLPKDGSDHISDHESNSIALMFALGAFCKHFGER
-743 INEKANDLGITP
+743 SDDETVEIFDEAWVLMQSSEGKAVIKSMRRVGRSKYNVLMLVSQSVHDAENDDDTTGFGTIFSFYEKSEREDILKHVGLEVTP
-755 KSIYERA
+755 K
-762 HDMSSLA
+762 
-769 MMGAGYGVGTMM
+769 
-781 NAQDNWNAFKERQQA
+781 
-796 NLDDGQSK
+796 
-804 TNDADKYDEANAD
+804 
-817 DTVISKEAELTNEGE
+817 
-832 YQSELPKEASKRI
+832 
-845 EQLGKESSYELSFIS
+845 
-860 EGNSTEEILK
+860 
-870 NVKSD
+870 
-875 NHTFQEGDGD
+875 
-885 TSLTNQDMITN
+885 
-896 DIENHSNNYTS
+896 
-907 PLKQRKLNKLEGE
+907 
-920 LSQFNSDVSMTK
+920 
-932 NHGKNAFEKGFNA
+932 
-945 SKTKEVRKQHNLER
+945 NLEWIDNMISG
-959 QSKVLEELE
+959 QCLYYDVYGNLNMISIHNIHPDIDPLLKPMKKTVSSHLEN
-968 KLREGK
+968 KYAS

>member
-548 DPIVILDKDIL
+548 DPIVILDKEGASSTAKNML
-559 NYTDNLGDKAT
+559 LYLLKNAT
-570 EGEEKN
+570 E
-576 RWLSAVNDY
+576 
-585 LWIKSGYVIL
+585 IKLDQTIAL
-595 KIFEAVILAVPL
+595 TEAI
-607 ILIQLIAFMAD
+607 
-618 VLVII
+618 
-623 LMFIFPLAL
+623 
-632 LVSFL
+632 
-637 PRMQDIIFNVLKVMF
+637 
-652 GAVSFPALAGFL
+652 
-664 TLIIFYTQTLIATFV
+664 
-679 KKKFTD
+679 
-685 GSLLS
+685 
-690 GSNFKGQAILFMLLI
+690 
-705 TVFVQGC
+705 
-712 VFWGIWKY
+712 
-720 KETFLRLIIGS
+720 
-731 RASQV
+731 SQV
-736 INQSADR
+736 IAKREAGEVVGFNQVIEALIDSESDEVQSVGRYFKAIIQNSILELAFSDGDVAGLSYEERVTVLEVADLSLPKDGSDHISDHESNSIALMFALGAFCKHFGER
-743 INEKANDLGITP
+743 SDDETVEIFDEAWVLMQSSEGKAVIKSMRRVGRSKYNVLMLVSQSVHDAENDDDTTGFGTIFSFYEKSEREDILKHVGLEVTP
-755 KSIYERA
+755 K
-762 HDMSSLA
+762 
-769 MMGAGYGVGTMM
+769 
-781 NAQDNWNAFKERQQA
+781 
-796 NLDDGQSK
+796 
-804 TNDADKYDEANAD
+804 
-817 DTVISKEAELTNEGE
+817 
-832 YQSELPKEASKRI
+832 
-845 EQLGKESSYELSFIS
+845 
-860 EGNSTEEILK
+860 
-870 NVKSD
+870 
-875 NHTFQEGDGD
+875 
-885 TSLTNQDMITN
+885 
-896 DIENHSNNYTS
+896 
-907 PLKQRKLNKLEGE
+907 
-920 LSQFNSDVSMTK
+920 
-932 NHGKNAFEKGFNA
+932 
-945 SKTKEVRKQHNLER
+945 NLEWIDNMISG
-959 QSKVLEELE
+959 QCLYYDVYGNLNMISIHNIHPDIDPLLKPMKKTVSSHLEN
-968 KLREGK
+968 KYAS

>member
-252 FNGFHLGE
+252 FNGFHFGE

-548 DPIVILDKDIL
+548 DPIVILDKEGASSTAKNML
-559 NYTDNLGDKAT
+559 LYLLKNAT
-570 EGEEKN
+570 E
-576 RWLSAVNDY
+576 
-585 LWIKSGYVIL
+585 IKL
-595 KIFEAVILAVPL
+595 DQTTALTEAI
-607 ILIQLIAFMAD
+607 
-618 VLVII
+618 
-623 LMFIFPLAL
+623 
-632 LVSFL
+632 
-637 PRMQDIIFNVLKVMF
+637 
-652 GAVSFPALAGFL
+652 
-664 TLIIFYTQTLIATFV
+664 
-679 KKKFTD
+679 
-685 GSLLS
+685 
-690 GSNFKGQAILFMLLI
+690 
-705 TVFVQGC
+705 
-712 VFWGIWKY
+712 
-720 KETFLRLIIGS
+720 
-731 RASQV
+731 SQV
-736 INQSADR
+736 IAKREAGEVVGFNQVIEALIDSESDEVQSVGRYFKAIIQNSILELAFSDGDVAGLSYEERVTVLEVADLSLPKDGSDHISDHESNSIALMFALGAFCKHFGER
-743 INEKANDLGITP
+743 SDDETVEIFDEAWVLMQSSEGKAVIKSMRRVGRSKYNVLMLVSQSVHDAENDDDTTGFGTIFSFYEKSEREDILKHVGLEVTP
-755 KSIYERA
+755 K
-762 HDMSSLA
+762 
-769 MMGAGYGVGTMM
+769 
-781 NAQDNWNAFKERQQA
+781 
-796 NLDDGQSK
+796 
-804 TNDADKYDEANAD
+804 
-817 DTVISKEAELTNEGE
+817 
-832 YQSELPKEASKRI
+832 
-845 EQLGKESSYELSFIS
+845 
-860 EGNSTEEILK
+860 
-870 NVKSD
+870 
-875 NHTFQEGDGD
+875 
-885 TSLTNQDMITN
+885 
-896 DIENHSNNYTS
+896 
-907 PLKQRKLNKLEGE
+907 
-920 LSQFNSDVSMTK
+920 
-932 NHGKNAFEKGFNA
+932 
-945 SKTKEVRKQHNLER
+945 NLEWIDNMISG
-959 QSKVLEELE
+959 QCLYYDVYGNLNMISIHNIHPDIDPLLKPMKKTVSSHLEN
-968 KLREGK
+968 KYAS

>member
-322 MKKVGNK
+322 MKKVGKK

-548 DPIVILDKDIL
+548 DPIVILDKEGASSTAKNML
-559 NYTDNLGDKAT
+559 LYLLKNAT
-570 EGEEKN
+570 E
-576 RWLSAVNDY
+576 
-585 LWIKSGYVIL
+585 IKL
-595 KIFEAVILAVPL
+595 DQTTALTEAI
-607 ILIQLIAFMAD
+607 
-618 VLVII
+618 
-623 LMFIFPLAL
+623 
-632 LVSFL
+632 
-637 PRMQDIIFNVLKVMF
+637 
-652 GAVSFPALAGFL
+652 
-664 TLIIFYTQTLIATFV
+664 
-679 KKKFTD
+679 
-685 GSLLS
+685 
-690 GSNFKGQAILFMLLI
+690 
-705 TVFVQGC
+705 
-712 VFWGIWKY
+712 
-720 KETFLRLIIGS
+720 
-731 RASQV
+731 SQV
-736 INQSADR
+736 IAKREAGEVVGFNQVIEALIDSESDEVQSVGRYFKAIIQNSILELAFSDGDVAGLSYEERVTVLEVADLSLPKDGSDHISDHESNSIALMFALGAFCKHFGER
-743 INEKANDLGITP
+743 SDDETVEIFDEAWVLMQSSEGKAVIKSMRRVGRSKYNVLMLVSQSVHDAENDDDTTGFGTIFSFYEKSEREDILKHVGLEVTP
-755 KSIYERA
+755 K
-762 HDMSSLA
+762 
-769 MMGAGYGVGTMM
+769 
-781 NAQDNWNAFKERQQA
+781 
-796 NLDDGQSK
+796 
-804 TNDADKYDEANAD
+804 
-817 DTVISKEAELTNEGE
+817 
-832 YQSELPKEASKRI
+832 
-845 EQLGKESSYELSFIS
+845 
-860 EGNSTEEILK
+860 
-870 NVKSD
+870 
-875 NHTFQEGDGD
+875 
-885 TSLTNQDMITN
+885 
-896 DIENHSNNYTS
+896 
-907 PLKQRKLNKLEGE
+907 
-920 LSQFNSDVSMTK
+920 
-932 NHGKNAFEKGFNA
+932 
-945 SKTKEVRKQHNLER
+945 NLEWIDNMISG
-959 QSKVLEELE
+959 QCLYYDVYGNLNMISIHNIHPDIDPLLKPMKKTVSSHLEN
-968 KLREGK
+968 KYAS

>member
-548 DPIVILDKDIL
+548 DPIVILDKEGASSTAKNML
-559 NYTDNLGDKAT
+559 LYLLKNAT
-570 EGEEKN
+570 E
-576 RWLSAVNDY
+576 
-585 LWIKSGYVIL
+585 IKL
-595 KIFEAVILAVPL
+595 DQTTALTEAI
-607 ILIQLIAFMAD
+607 
-618 VLVII
+618 
-623 LMFIFPLAL
+623 
-632 LVSFL
+632 
-637 PRMQDIIFNVLKVMF
+637 
-652 GAVSFPALAGFL
+652 
-664 TLIIFYTQTLIATFV
+664 
-679 KKKFTD
+679 
-685 GSLLS
+685 
-690 GSNFKGQAILFMLLI
+690 
-705 TVFVQGC
+705 
-712 VFWGIWKY
+712 
-720 KETFLRLIIGS
+720 
-731 RASQV
+731 SQV
-736 INQSADR
+736 IAKREAGEVVGFNQVIEALIDSESDEVQSVGRYFKAIIQNSILELAFSDGDVAGLSYEERVTVLEVADLSLPKDGSDHISDHESNSIALMFALGAFCKHFGER
-743 INEKANDLGITP
+743 SDDETVEIFDEAWVLMQSSEGKAVIKSMRRVGRSKYNVLMLVSQSVHDAENDDDTTGFGTIFSFYEKSEREDILKHVGLEVTP
-755 KSIYERA
+755 K
-762 HDMSSLA
+762 
-769 MMGAGYGVGTMM
+769 
-781 NAQDNWNAFKERQQA
+781 
-796 NLDDGQSK
+796 
-804 TNDADKYDEANAD
+804 
-817 DTVISKEAELTNEGE
+817 
-832 YQSELPKEASKRI
+832 
-845 EQLGKESSYELSFIS
+845 
-860 EGNSTEEILK
+860 
-870 NVKSD
+870 
-875 NHTFQEGDGD
+875 
-885 TSLTNQDMITN
+885 
-896 DIENHSNNYTS
+896 
-907 PLKQRKLNKLEGE
+907 
-920 LSQFNSDVSMTK
+920 
-932 NHGKNAFEKGFNA
+932 
-945 SKTKEVRKQHNLER
+945 NLEWIDNMISG
-959 QSKVLEELE
+959 QCLYYDVYGNLNMISIHIIHPDIDPLLKPMKKTVSSHLEN
-968 KLREGK
+968 KYAS

>member
-443 NLVLFNA
+443 NFVLFNA

-548 DPIVILDKDIL
+548 DPIVILDKEGASSTAKNML
-559 NYTDNLGDKAT
+559 LYLLKNAT
-570 EGEEKN
+570 E
-576 RWLSAVNDY
+576 
-585 LWIKSGYVIL
+585 IKL
-595 KIFEAVILAVPL
+595 DQTTALTEAI
-607 ILIQLIAFMAD
+607 
-618 VLVII
+618 
-623 LMFIFPLAL
+623 
-632 LVSFL
+632 
-637 PRMQDIIFNVLKVMF
+637 
-652 GAVSFPALAGFL
+652 
-664 TLIIFYTQTLIATFV
+664 
-679 KKKFTD
+679 
-685 GSLLS
+685 
-690 GSNFKGQAILFMLLI
+690 
-705 TVFVQGC
+705 
-712 VFWGIWKY
+712 
-720 KETFLRLIIGS
+720 
-731 RASQV
+731 SQV
-736 INQSADR
+736 IAKREAGEVVGFNQVIEALIDSESDEVQSVGRYFKAIIQNSILELAFSDGDVAGLSYEERVTVLEVADLSLPKDGSDHISDHESNSIALMFALGAFCKHFGER
-743 INEKANDLGITP
+743 SDDETVEIFDEAWVLMQSSEGKAVIKSMRRVGRSKYNVLMLVSQSVHDAENDDDTTGFGTIFSFYEKSEREDILKHVGLEVTP
-755 KSIYERA
+755 K
-762 HDMSSLA
+762 
-769 MMGAGYGVGTMM
+769 
-781 NAQDNWNAFKERQQA
+781 
-796 NLDDGQSK
+796 
-804 TNDADKYDEANAD
+804 
-817 DTVISKEAELTNEGE
+817 
-832 YQSELPKEASKRI
+832 
-845 EQLGKESSYELSFIS
+845 
-860 EGNSTEEILK
+860 
-870 NVKSD
+870 
-875 NHTFQEGDGD
+875 
-885 TSLTNQDMITN
+885 
-896 DIENHSNNYTS
+896 
-907 PLKQRKLNKLEGE
+907 
-920 LSQFNSDVSMTK
+920 
-932 NHGKNAFEKGFNA
+932 
-945 SKTKEVRKQHNLER
+945 NLEWIDNMISG
-959 QSKVLEELE
+959 QCLYYDVYGNLNMISIHNIHPDIDPLLKPMKKTVSSHLEN
-968 KLREGK
+968 KYAS

>member
-548 DPIVILDKDIL
+548 DPIVILDKEGASSTAKNML
-559 NYTDNLGDKAT
+559 LYLLKNAT
-570 EGEEKN
+570 E
-576 RWLSAVNDY
+576 
-585 LWIKSGYVIL
+585 IKL
-595 KIFEAVILAVPL
+595 DQTTALTEAI
-607 ILIQLIAFMAD
+607 
-618 VLVII
+618 
-623 LMFIFPLAL
+623 
-632 LVSFL
+632 
-637 PRMQDIIFNVLKVMF
+637 
-652 GAVSFPALAGFL
+652 
-664 TLIIFYTQTLIATFV
+664 
-679 KKKFTD
+679 
-685 GSLLS
+685 
-690 GSNFKGQAILFMLLI
+690 
-705 TVFVQGC
+705 
-712 VFWGIWKY
+712 
-720 KETFLRLIIGS
+720 
-731 RASQV
+731 SQV
-736 INQSADR
+736 IAKREAGEVVGFNQVIEALIDSESDEVQSVGRYFKAIIQNSILELAFSDGDVAGLSYEECVTVLEVADLSLPKDGSDHISDHESNSIALMFALGAFCKHFGER
-743 INEKANDLGITP
+743 SDDETVEIFDEAWVLMQSSEGKAVIKSMRRVGRSKYNVLMLVSQSVHDAENDDDTTGFGTIFSFYEKSEREDILKHVGLEVTP
-755 KSIYERA
+755 K
-762 HDMSSLA
+762 
-769 MMGAGYGVGTMM
+769 
-781 NAQDNWNAFKERQQA
+781 
-796 NLDDGQSK
+796 
-804 TNDADKYDEANAD
+804 
-817 DTVISKEAELTNEGE
+817 
-832 YQSELPKEASKRI
+832 
-845 EQLGKESSYELSFIS
+845 
-860 EGNSTEEILK
+860 
-870 NVKSD
+870 
-875 NHTFQEGDGD
+875 
-885 TSLTNQDMITN
+885 
-896 DIENHSNNYTS
+896 
-907 PLKQRKLNKLEGE
+907 
-920 LSQFNSDVSMTK
+920 
-932 NHGKNAFEKGFNA
+932 
-945 SKTKEVRKQHNLER
+945 NLEWIDNMISG
-959 QSKVLEELE
+959 QCLYYDVYGNLNMISIHNIHPDIDPLLKPMKKTVSSHLEN
-968 KLREGK
+968 KYAS

>member
-436 EAIMGSK
+436 EVIMGSK

-492 NVRVLYIDPKRELR
+492 NVRVLYVDPKRELR

-548 DPIVILDKDIL
+548 DPIVILDKEGASSTAKNML
-559 NYTDNLGDKAT
+559 LYLLKNAT
-570 EGEEKN
+570 E
-576 RWLSAVNDY
+576 
-585 LWIKSGYVIL
+585 IKL
-595 KIFEAVILAVPL
+595 DQTTALTEAI
-607 ILIQLIAFMAD
+607 
-618 VLVII
+618 
-623 LMFIFPLAL
+623 
-632 LVSFL
+632 
-637 PRMQDIIFNVLKVMF
+637 
-652 GAVSFPALAGFL
+652 
-664 TLIIFYTQTLIATFV
+664 
-679 KKKFTD
+679 
-685 GSLLS
+685 
-690 GSNFKGQAILFMLLI
+690 
-705 TVFVQGC
+705 
-712 VFWGIWKY
+712 
-720 KETFLRLIIGS
+720 
-731 RASQV
+731 SQV
-736 INQSADR
+736 IAKREAGEVVGFNQVIEALIDSESDEVQSVGRYFKAIIQNSILELAFSDGDVAGLSYEERVTVLEVADLSLPKDGSDHISDHESNSIALMFALGAFCKHFGER
-743 INEKANDLGITP
+743 SDDETVEIFDEAWVLMQSSEGKAVIKSMRRVGRSKYNVLMLVSQSVHDAENDDDTTGFGTIFSFYEKSEREDILKHVGLEVTP
-755 KSIYERA
+755 K
-762 HDMSSLA
+762 
-769 MMGAGYGVGTMM
+769 
-781 NAQDNWNAFKERQQA
+781 
-796 NLDDGQSK
+796 
-804 TNDADKYDEANAD
+804 
-817 DTVISKEAELTNEGE
+817 
-832 YQSELPKEASKRI
+832 
-845 EQLGKESSYELSFIS
+845 
-860 EGNSTEEILK
+860 
-870 NVKSD
+870 
-875 NHTFQEGDGD
+875 
-885 TSLTNQDMITN
+885 
-896 DIENHSNNYTS
+896 
-907 PLKQRKLNKLEGE
+907 
-920 LSQFNSDVSMTK
+920 
-932 NHGKNAFEKGFNA
+932 
-945 SKTKEVRKQHNLER
+945 NLEWIDNMISG
-959 QSKVLEELE
+959 QCLYYDVYGNLNMISIHNIHPDIDPLLKPMKKTVSSHLEN
-968 KLREGK
+968 KYAS